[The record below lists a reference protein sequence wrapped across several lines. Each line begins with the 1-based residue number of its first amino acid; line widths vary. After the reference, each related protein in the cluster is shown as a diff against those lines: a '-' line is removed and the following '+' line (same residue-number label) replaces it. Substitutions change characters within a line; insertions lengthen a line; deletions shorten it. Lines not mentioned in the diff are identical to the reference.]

1 MQVDPRRVAGMAR
14 GHHAFDHHHVVADAG
29 LLVEADD
36 RFEQFVELAIAE
48 HALDLGQAQ
57 GHRGLDAMGAGHQF
71 GRALG
76 AGVTR
81 VGLGDRLEE
90 ADLQA
95 CALQGAH
102 QAEAD
107 GGQADTEVGR
117 RNEKCL
123 HACFSK

>member
-1 MQVDPRRVAGMAR
+1 M
-14 GHHAFDHHHVVADAG
+14 
-29 LLVEADD
+29 LVEADD
-36 RFEQFVELAIAE
+36 RFELFVELAIAE

-90 ADLQA
+90 TDLQPGVF
-95 CALQGAH
+95 QGAN

-107 GGQADTEVGR
+107 GIEAAAETGR
-117 RNEKCL
+117 G
-123 HACFSK
+123 